1 MLMTLLAHLH
11 LPGKK
16 VNFNGLQQ
24 KLELVMTKQRYVTEM
39 GMGVDVHG
47 SNYTKAAKRAVS
59 DAIRHSSL
67 NFFRVLG
74 KSPNDMEIIVKIGV
88 AKPDQIDKN
97 QIAKELPYGSIT
109 VEATS
114 GGLDVSADDEA
125 DELVIANAAILVYL
139 RDED

>member
-1 MLMTLLAHLH
+1 
-11 LPGKK
+11 
-16 VNFNGLQQ
+16 
-24 KLELVMTKQRYVTEM
+24 MTKQRYVTEM

-125 DELVIANAAILVYL
+125 DELVIARPSWFTSGTKTNPTTHIVA
-139 RDED
+139 

>member
-1 MLMTLLAHLH
+1 MTILTLLRL
-11 LPGKK
+11 LKKK
-16 VNFNGLQQ
+16 VNFNGIQQ
-24 KLELVMTKQRYVTEM
+24 KLEPEMAKQRYVTEM
-39 GMGVDVHG
+39 GMGADVHG

-67 NFFRVLG
+67 NFFRALG

-97 QIAKELPYGSIT
+97 QIAKELPYGSVT
-109 VEATS
+109 VETTN
-114 GGLDVSADDEA
+114 GGLDVSADDQA

-139 RDED
+139 NDEA

>member
-1 MLMTLLAHLH
+1 MTILTLLRL
-11 LPGKK
+11 LKKK
-16 VNFNGLQQ
+16 VNFNGIQQ
-24 KLELVMTKQRYVTEM
+24 KLEPEMAKQRYVTEM

-67 NFFRVLG
+67 NFFRALG

-97 QIAKELPYGSIT
+97 QIAKELPYGSVT
-109 VEATS
+109 VETTN
-114 GGLDVSADDEA
+114 GGLDVSADDQA

-139 RDED
+139 NDED

>member
-1 MLMTLLAHLH
+1 MTILTLLRL
-11 LPGKK
+11 LKKK
-16 VNFNGLQQ
+16 VNFNGIQQ
-24 KLELVMTKQRYVTEM
+24 KLEPEMAKQRYVTEM

-67 NFFRVLG
+67 NFFRALG

-97 QIAKELPYGSIT
+97 QIAKELPYGSVT
-109 VEATS
+109 VETTN
-114 GGLDVSADDEA
+114 GGLDVSADDQA

-139 RDED
+139 NDEA

>member
-1 MLMTLLAHLH
+1 MTLLAHLH

-24 KLELVMTKQRYVTEM
+24 KLEPVMTKQRYVTEM

-109 VEATS
+109 VEATN

-125 DELVIANAAILVYL
+125 DELVIANAALLVYL
-139 RDED
+139 RDEH